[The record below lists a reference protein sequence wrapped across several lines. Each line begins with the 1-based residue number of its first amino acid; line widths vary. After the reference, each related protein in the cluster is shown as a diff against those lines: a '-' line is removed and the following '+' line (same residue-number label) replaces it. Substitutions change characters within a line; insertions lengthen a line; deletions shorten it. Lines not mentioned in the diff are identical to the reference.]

1 LIHKYS
7 LKSMTRWSSGEFQV
21 QILLPGQDR
30 PIAYCD
36 GTDEDV
42 RALHAIAEE
51 EGTELPTI
59 HRRILKSGR
68 EIWTMGEARDDDDEL
83 ED

>member
-1 LIHKYS
+1 MIHKYS
-7 LKSMTRWSSGEFQV
+7 LKSMARWSSGEFQV

-36 GTDEDV
+36 GTDEDLSE
-42 RALHAIAEE
+42 LHAIAEE
-51 EGTELPTI
+51 EGTELPEI

-68 EIWTMGEARDDDDEL
+68 EIWTMGEAAEDDEVL